1 MINGHEPDPATGLY
15 LPDTAKRSTAPE
27 SESPEPSVPDTVPD
41 SWIGRVLEDT
51 APVDV
56 VDVPVK
62 TEPDPPERTV
72 DAAPEPAQAPSPE
85 RNTETAPPV
94 QQPEPELTVP
104 DQPTPTTSAITRHAA
119 RAFAHLV
126 WLAVAAGLLGQ
137 IVGWTAVFGQSIP
150 GYVIACTLGAALE
163 FLMITG
169 SSRGLR
175 GIGDGEG
182 WVWPVLFLS
191 IGTACA
197 VIAVVMI
204 RMHFAGPL
212 PQFGLTEHDA
222 TSIGWAAAACA
233 VLGYIAHV
241 LVHLPDELANRKVF
255 EAWKVEA
262 DRVQDEIDTR
272 ARRRLALRDEAERRQ
287 LEAVVPSE
295 PEPARNPVTE
305 PVDEPTE
312 PAKPAKP
319 KTSAAKTS
327 KTKPTKPTKAIA
339 VAFAREHGITSA
351 PELRDAM
358 VAAGWTAS
366 VSDQTWRNWIAAL

>member
-15 LPDTAKRSTAPE
+15 LPAAAKRTAPE
-27 SESPEPSVPDTVPD
+27 SESPEPSVPDTIPA
-41 SWIGRVLEDT
+41 SWLGRGTEDT

-56 VDVPVK
+56 VDVPGT
-62 TEPDPPERTV
+62 TEQDPPERTV
-72 DAAPEPAQAPSPE
+72 DVETEPAQTPSPE
-85 RNTETAPPV
+85 QNPETATPV

-104 DQPTPTTSAITRHAA
+104 DQPTPRTSAITRHAA

-197 VIAVVMI
+197 AIAVVMI

-241 LVHLPDELANRKVF
+241 LVHLPDELANRKAF
-255 EAWKVEA
+255 EAWKTEA
-262 DRVQDEIDTR
+262 ARVQDEIDTR
-272 ARRRLALRDEAERRQ
+272 ARRRLAIRDEVERRQ
-287 LEAVVPSE
+287 LHAAANSK
-295 PEPARNPVTE
+295 PESASNPVDQ
-305 PVDEPTE
+305 PVE
-312 PAKPAKP
+312 PAKPANQVKP
-319 KTSAAKTS
+319 ATSAAKTS
-327 KTKPTKPTKAIA
+327 KKKSSRRPTKAIA
-339 VAFAREHGITSA
+339 VAFAREHGITTA
-351 PELRDAM
+351 PELRDEM
-358 VAAGWTAS
+358 VKAGWTDS
-366 VSDQTWRNWIAAL
+366 VSPQTWRNWIAAL